1 MKLMRMFRV
10 AALAGLLPALA
21 ACGSS
26 ATPSASPADQRRD
39 LMAKANAGDAEAQ
52 FLVGFDLCCGDGGEQ
67 GRRNVAQATVWLC
80 RAAHQGE
87 PRAQYNL
94 GMIYAAGLADNDLGS
109 RLMRKI
115 GSGAGPAKPRLAAMW
130 LDLAMAGG
138 HRDAPARR
146 LALGKNL
153 TAQDHLAVETM
164 RVAWRDAPCEWA
176 AVHASNAAR

>member
-1 MKLMRMFRV
+1 MNLSRMFRF
-10 AALAGLLPALA
+10 AAFAGLLLALA
-21 ACGSS
+21 ACGSG
-26 ATPSASPADQRRD
+26 ATPSPSRAEQRRD
-39 LMAKANAGDAEAQ
+39 LITQANVGNAEAQ

-67 GRRNVAQATVWLC
+67 GRRDVPQATVWLC